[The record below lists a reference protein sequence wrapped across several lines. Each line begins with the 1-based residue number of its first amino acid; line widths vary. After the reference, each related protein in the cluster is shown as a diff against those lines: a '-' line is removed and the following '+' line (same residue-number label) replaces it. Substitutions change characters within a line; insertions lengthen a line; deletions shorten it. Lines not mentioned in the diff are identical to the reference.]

1 MQKQE
6 IDIHFDEA
14 QMILLCI
21 SPMFLAGYEE
31 EIQRAIKRYERK
43 EAHVIPILFRP
54 VRRKKSPID
63 KLQVLPDR
71 AKPITK
77 WKDRDEGFEN
87 VADGISKVVDQW
99 NLHSLSVSIAERR
112 ALMAN
117 FDQFTEAVKLQM
129 QPLVRAL
136 ATATTLQQLSRCIPN
151 GVTFADLVVGWQ
163 TLSHAS
169 TLEEKSG
176 TTCRRITCSELAN
189 IASQFV
195 TDQGNL
201 GQAIKIW
208 HEWICTFKYNN
219 DPRQAAMVST
229 FTRELTELQG
239 GR

>member
-1 MQKQE
+1 MVVTTLLCYAPKDVSLVDQFKSHLSLFERRGLISLWDYSHMNPGVMQKQE

-54 VRRKKSPID
+54 VRRKESPID

-169 TLEEKSG
+169 TLEENQV
-176 TTCRRITCSELAN
+176 RHAVALHVAN
-189 IASQFV
+189 
-195 TDQGNL
+195 
-201 GQAIKIW
+201 
-208 HEWICTFKYNN
+208 
-219 DPRQAAMVST
+219 
-229 FTRELTELQG
+229 
-239 GR
+239 